1 MGEMEELEWEK
12 HYDEEFE
19 FPMWRLIK
27 ERAAERDISY
37 LAASEEVAAEY
48 VKTIRYGDTKFEEAE
63 IQKRMKEVAELAE
76 REQREKEL
84 KGGRQ

>member
-1 MGEMEELEWEK
+1 MEELEWEK
-12 HYDEEFE
+12 HYEEEFE

-48 VKTIRYGDTKFEEAE
+48 VKTIRYRDTEFEEAE
-63 IQKRMKEVAELAE
+63 IHKRMKEMNELAE
-76 REQREKEL
+76 RERREK
-84 KGGRQ
+84 KS